1 MIDLTR
7 AIEIAEANA
16 LMAADQIS
24 AYEDAEDAFLTNT
37 QDSINEE
44 GGAEWYVM
52 RDALDHFRTRFARL
66 AGRI

>member
-7 AIEIAEANA
+7 ALEIAKANA
-16 LMAADQIS
+16 LMAADQID
-24 AYEDAEDAFLTNT
+24 AYDDAEDSFLTNT

-52 RDALDHFRTRFARL
+52 RDALDFFRAEFARL
-66 AGRI
+66 RR